1 MKKVLSSIIIIL
13 LMIMLIAGFALADKA
28 DEYLEPEHTLISSAN
43 TDDDGIDGPSMWMRG
58 CEFFIVLGNVRAEVL
73 EEEDK

>member
-1 MKKVLSSIIIIL
+1 MKRVLSSVIIII

-43 TDDDGIDGPSMWMRG
+43 TDDDWIDGPSMW
-58 CEFFIVLGNVRAEVL
+58 CESTGDVVFIEGGG
-73 EEEDK
+73 K

>member
-1 MKKVLSSIIIIL
+1 VKRVLSSVIIII

-43 TDDDGIDGPSMWMRG
+43 TDDDGIDGPSMWG
-58 CEFFIVLGNVRAEVL
+58 ESTGEVVFV
-73 EEEDK
+73 EGGGK

>member
-28 DEYLEPEHTLISSAN
+28 DEYVEPEHTLISSAN
-43 TDDDGIDGPSMWMRG
+43 TDDDGIDGPSMWSESTG
-58 CEFFIVLGNVRAEVL
+58 DVVFVEGGG
-73 EEEDK
+73 K

>member
-28 DEYLEPEHTLISSAN
+28 DEYVEPEHTLISSAN
-43 TDDDGIDGPSMWMRG
+43 TDDDGIDGPSMWG
-58 CEFFIVLGNVRAEVL
+58 ESTGDVVFVEGGG
-73 EEEDK
+73 K